1 MDANSLLA
9 VNLMLRGGSMIL
21 LAFIAASLLR
31 AYSASVAARLGA
43 AFAVG
48 VCAFVLN
55 TVPGFAANPPW
66 WHAPIVALDAGNMLV
81 FWLFTRALLDDAFR
95 LRPWHAA
102 AWGLMAA
109 AAVLACFVRLAP
121 PLLLGPAIGKALTL
135 STVLLA
141 ALSVAQSLSTWR
153 EDLVEGRRRLR
164 MVIVAAAA
172 GYSIFMAGAALLS
185 GEGAMAVFSGAT
197 NAAGLALMAVL
208 IAWQLMGVAGGELF
222 AYQKIAVKRAEDA
235 VVATETETVAETFP
249 QLLEAGEAPDP
260 ALVRRLQ
267 HLMAVECLYREENLG
282 IAALAL
288 RMGLPEY
295 KLRRLIN
302 RGLGYRN
309 FNAFLNAYRVED
321 ARRALADGGQAEVP
335 VLAIAMDAGF
345 QSLGPFN
352 RAFKAITGQTPSE
365 FRRINTGITE

>member
-9 VNLMLRGGSMIL
+9 VNLMLRGGTMIL

-31 AYSASVAARLGA
+31 VYSGSVAARLGA

-102 AWGLMAA
+102 AWGLLAA
-109 AAVLACFVRLAP
+109 VAVLACFVRLAP
-121 PLLLGPAIGKALTL
+121 PLPPGPAIGKALTL

-185 GEGAMAVFSGAT
+185 GEGAMAVFSGTA

-208 IAWQLMGVAGGELF
+208 IAWRLMGVAGGELF
-222 AYQKIAVKRAEDA
+222 AYQKIAVTRAEDA
-235 VVATETETVAETFP
+235 AAVTETETFP
-249 QLLEAGEAPDP
+249 LLPEAGEAPDQ

-267 HLMAVECLYREENLG
+267 HLMAVECLYREDNLG

-288 RMGLPEY
+288 RMDLPEY

-302 RGLGYRN
+302 QGLGYRN
-309 FNAFLNAYRVED
+309 FNTFLNAYRVED

-335 VLAIAMDAGF
+335 VLTIAMDAGF

-365 FRRINTGITE
+365 FRRINTGMTE